1 VGLITQKTTD
11 KVGVVVGAKRVKD
24 HQELILTTNLGQ
36 VIRTRIK
43 DISIMGRN
51 TQGVK
56 LMSLDQEQEQ
66 ITSFALLDEQDE
78 ESEPTNLQHH

>member
-1 VGLITQKTTD
+1 
-11 KVGVVVGAKRVKD
+11 
-24 HQELILTTNLGQ
+24 
-36 VIRTRIK
+36 
-43 DISIMGRN
+43 MGRN